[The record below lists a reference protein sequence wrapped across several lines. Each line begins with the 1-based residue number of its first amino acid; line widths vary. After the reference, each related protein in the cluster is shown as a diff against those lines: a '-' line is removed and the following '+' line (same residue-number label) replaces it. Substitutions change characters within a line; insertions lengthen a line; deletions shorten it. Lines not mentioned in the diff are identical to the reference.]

1 MSVSSPYARYAPK
14 LFGAFVV
21 EYTRYATQDRAIVGG
36 PMATTEVPAVRPALW
51 SSPRSIGRRAVPP
64 LGALVAVLVYAAAAF
79 AILWPYLVHP
89 NVVHIRRNEGDEYM
103 FEWLLSVT
111 AQSVTHLHNPLFSA
125 TVNAPMGIN
134 LMANTGIIPLGILF
148 TPITLLFGAPVSFGW
163 ILLANLIAT
172 AIVWRWFLDRHLPA
186 AEDGSRAWRSL
197 LAGLGG
203 LALAFGPGM
212 ISHTLSH
219 PNLTAQWLL
228 PLIVDRVQRMREGEP
243 LVRHGIVLG
252 VLVTLQAFLSE
263 ELLFITA
270 VTLVVLVLCYAAQR
284 PREAWAQA
292 PALARG
298 IGVSVLVAG
307 VLLAYPLWF
316 QFAGP
321 QSYSRIP
328 DSPLTHSADLKSF
341 LLAPAQSVL
350 GDPPVTRLYSP
361 NYTEQESFLG
371 WPLLVLA
378 LLIAAWRAWRD
389 TIVRT
394 CTLCVVILAVLSWG
408 PSPAFG
414 KHKLGFHGLWYYLE
428 GLPGFTDALPVRIA
442 LSIFPFVIVMVVYN
456 LLLAEREHVAI
467 RSAAGV
473 ATVAAMIPLF
483 ATPVAVANRDQIP
496 RWVSSGEW
504 QQCAGSGTVVTVPLV
519 TDAYRE
525 ALRWVAETNGA
536 LRIPQMPLFVP
547 GPNGVATI
555 GPAPRPTSALLA
567 RVDASGT
574 LPAAMDKNKTR
585 LTEDLAYWQ
594 AGCVAVMPDAAHPQQ
609 DRQMLAALFG
619 RPGTLEGGVWTWKI
633 GN

>member
-1 MSVSSPYARYAPK
+1 MLAA
-14 LFGAFVV
+14 
-21 EYTRYATQDRAIVGG
+21 
-36 PMATTEVPAVRPALW
+36 
-51 SSPRSIGRRAVPP
+51 
-64 LGALVAVLVYAAAAF
+64 ALVYVVAALI
-79 AILWPYLVHP
+79 ILWPYLVHP
-89 NVVHIRRNEGDEYM
+89 SAVHIRRNEGDEYM

-148 TPITLLFGAPVSFGW
+148 TPVTLLLGAPVSFGW
-163 ILLANLIAT
+163 ILLGNLIAS
-172 AIVWRWFLDRHLPA
+172 ALVWRWFLNRNLPKPEGA
-186 AEDGSRAWRSL
+186 SPVWRSL
-197 LAGLGG
+197 LVGFGG

-228 PLIVDRVQRMREGEP
+228 PVIVDRVLRMREGER
-243 LVRHGIVLG
+243 LVRHGVILG

-270 VTLVVLVLCYAAQR
+270 ITLAVLVLCYAAQR

-298 IGVSVLVAG
+298 IAVSIAVAG

-321 QSYSRIP
+321 QSYTRIP

-378 LLIAAWRAWRD
+378 LLIALWRAWRD
-389 TIVRT
+389 VIVRT
-394 CTLCVVILAVLSWG
+394 CTLAVLVLALLSWG
-408 PSPAFG
+408 PSPAFA
-414 KHKLGFHGLWYYLE
+414 KNKLGFHGLWYYLE

-456 LLLAEREHVAI
+456 LLLTERENVTI
-467 RSAAGV
+467 RGVAGV
-473 ATVAAMIPLF
+473 ATAAAMIPLI
-483 ATPVAVANRDQIP
+483 ATPVAVANRDKLPQ
-496 RWVSSGEW
+496 WVTSGEW
-504 QQCAGSGTVVTVPLV
+504 QQCAGTGTVVTVPLV

-525 ALRWVAETNGA
+525 ALRWVAVTNGA

-567 RVDASGT
+567 RVDASGKVPSATDKAT
-574 LPAAMDKNKTR
+574 LTKNQTR
-585 LTEDLAYWQ
+585 LAADLAYWQ

-609 DRQMLAALFG
+609 DQQTLTELFG
-619 RPGTLEGGVWTWKI
+619 RPGTLEGGVWTWKVSPAS
-633 GN
+633 

>member
-1 MSVSSPYARYAPK
+1 MK
-14 LFGAFVV
+14 QIGAHMV
-21 EYTRYATQDRAIVGG
+21 EYTRYATRGRAIVGG
-36 PMATTEVPAVRPALW
+36 PMATTEIPAVRPALW
-51 SSPRSIGRRAVPP
+51 SSPRSIGRRAVSSP
-64 LGALVAVLVYAAAAF
+64 GALVAVLVYVVAALV
-79 AILWPYLVHP
+79 ILRPYLVHP
-89 NVVHIRRNEGDEYM
+89 GAVHIRRNEGDEYM

-148 TPITLLFGAPVSFGW
+148 TPVTLLFGAPVSFGW
-163 ILLANLIAT
+163 ILLGNLIAT
-172 AIVWRWFLDRHLPA
+172 ALVWRWFLNRHLPA
-186 AEDGSRAWRSL
+186 VEGGSPAWRSL
-197 LAGLGG
+197 LVGFGG

-228 PLIVDRVQRMREGEP
+228 PAIIDRVLRMRAGER

-270 VTLVVLVLCYAAQR
+270 VTLAVLVLCYTAQR
-284 PREAWAQA
+284 PKEAWTQA

-298 IGVSVLVAG
+298 IGVSIVTAG
-307 VLLAYPLWF
+307 LLLAYPLWF

-350 GDPPVTRLYSP
+350 GNPPMTRLYSP

-389 TIVRT
+389 AIVHT

-408 PSPAFG
+408 PSPAFA
-414 KHKLGFHGLWYYLE
+414 KHTLGFHGLWYYVE

-467 RSAAGV
+467 RGV
-473 ATVAAMIPLF
+473 AGIATIAAMVPLI
-483 ATPVAVANRDQIP
+483 ATPVAVANRDRIP
-496 RWVSSGEW
+496 QWVSSGEW
-504 QQCAGSGTVVTVPLV
+504 RQCAGTGTVVTVPLV

-547 GPNGVATI
+547 GPDGVATI

-567 RVDASGT
+567 RVDASGKVPAVTDKAT
-574 LPAAMDKNKTR
+574 LAKNQTR
-585 LTEDLAYWQ
+585 LAADLAYWQ
-594 AGCVAVMPDAAHPQQ
+594 AGCVAVMPDAAHPQADQ
-609 DRQMLAALFG
+609 QMLTALFG
-619 RPGTLEGGVWTWKI
+619 RPGTLEGGVWTWKVSS
-633 GN
+633 